1 VNHEPVS
8 AVIAWLKGSPVNN
21 LVSGRVASLFDESV
35 TLPAIA
41 VTNARGFPVSTAG
54 GMDTVY
60 DWQVTIYALAG
71 KTGRGNDYPDFQA
84 AAFRF
89 PVGRRALC
97 LLLQSG
103 DYLVALLAC
112 QQFAGTFPGDFLESG
127 PVLLVCKRKA
137 CFQRVNAFHLV
148 PGDNNLFYCAFV
160 RDGGIQFLDRWH
172 NNRVPVR

>member
-1 VNHEPVS
+1 MNHEPVS

-84 AAFRF
+84 AATI
-89 PVGRRALC
+89 
-97 LLLQSG
+97 SG
-103 DYLVALLAC
+103 EIVQACRTVAGGVHYVLPSGAKIIDAEV
-112 QQFAGTFPGDFLESG
+112 FSMARTTDANGDAT
-127 PVLLVCKRKA
+127 VVMT
-137 CFQRVNAFHLV
+137 V
-148 PGDNNLFYCAFV
+148 DV
-160 RDGGIQFLDRWH
+160 RLID
-172 NNRVPVR
+172 